1 MAEPMNTDEFNW
13 GMLFILYSCLE
24 ENCLYFIIVD
34 NKEPEENHGYDYDLL
49 VIGGGS
55 GGLAL
60 AKEATKHKKK
70 VALCDYVKPSPQ
82 GTAWGL
88 GGEYRDVL
96 PLFCC
101 NIEKKI
107 AVISYNIIS
116 Y

>member
-101 NIEKKI
+101 QIEKKKLP
-107 AVISYNIIS
+107 
-116 Y
+116 